1 MRHRR
6 SLELGGLIKQSLV
19 RGRKST
25 WGTFSEHLWLSFASR
40 GDKRAPARRAAW
52 DPARTRHTEDG
63 SQWDLLGDKKQEP
76 SCLPRV
82 KQQTCVP
89 SGGMTPLLIFLFGK
103 PSLGVKGLSYVPGSA
118 AMEPAELQ
126 LGQEPDAADTR
137 LGLLCRKTT
146 YRKQFIG
153 YYPAHSTLWCPES
166 LCFPAPIAF
175 APELSFPEPAAV
187 ETEGQNEAH
196 LNCCLSGCTRRFAAY
211 PEITC

>member
-1 MRHRR
+1 M
-6 SLELGGLIKQSLV
+6 SK
-19 RGRKST
+19 K
-25 WGTFSEHLWLSFASR
+25 
-40 GDKRAPARRAAW
+40 
-52 DPARTRHTEDG
+52 
-63 SQWDLLGDKKQEP
+63 WDLPGDKKQEP

-89 SGGMTPLLIFLFGK
+89 SGGMNIALTETPLLIFLFGK
-103 PSLGVKGLSYVPGSA
+103 PSLGVKVLSCVPGSA

-166 LCFPAPIAF
+166 LYFPAPIAHTIFF

-187 ETEGQNEAH
+187 ETEGQNEAR
-196 LNCCLSGCTRRFAAY
+196 LNAVCLAALAGLQPIQRSLVKAFENGGKIGPAFY
-211 PEITC
+211 QAAMEASMCSHQDMHILKAWQEEGSKLHN